1 MRGQCGI
8 AVVAA
13 TLVTTGTS
21 IHSST
26 STARDAV
33 LAPLAYT
40 IPVGL
45 RRKVGSGSAAR
56 KSAPAA
62 IERNSEGQAT
72 LPPDGAAAQ
81 GSSDDW
87 ATTLP
92 TPKKARSKKQSES
105 CPPYVTSCSSMPSSP
120 SPSQQ
125 HPAESSQQQQ
135 QASRDGARR
144 QRPRQRDSFASLS
157 TVSSEEAAGSIR
169 PRNAAAAAAGA
180 TTALPASMKAL
191 LSMRA
196 GGVAGAWFA
205 GRGGNGA
212 GGDRGNNPYNE
223 FPDDFDYDAEGEEEM
238 GDVESEELC
247 WPDEDAAVSEE
258 GAAQD
263 SFEGDLEQEEE
274 DEEGRRRSDRLS
286 SVGFKRDR
294 GGWGGSRGGEGERAT
309 PSAGYLPELGRC
321 GCV

>member
-1 MRGQCGI
+1 
-8 AVVAA
+8 
-13 TLVTTGTS
+13 
-21 IHSST
+21 
-26 STARDAV
+26 
-33 LAPLAYT
+33 
-40 IPVGL
+40 
-45 RRKVGSGSAAR
+45 
-56 KSAPAA
+56 
-62 IERNSEGQAT
+62 
-72 LPPDGAAAQ
+72 
-81 GSSDDW
+81 
-87 ATTLP
+87 
-92 TPKKARSKKQSES
+92 
-105 CPPYVTSCSSMPSSP
+105 
-120 SPSQQ
+120 
-125 HPAESSQQQQ
+125 
-135 QASRDGARR
+135 
-144 QRPRQRDSFASLS
+144 
-157 TVSSEEAAGSIR
+157 
-169 PRNAAAAAAGA
+169 
-180 TTALPASMKAL
+180 MKAL

-263 SFEGDLEQEEE
+263 SFEGDLEQEDE